1 MPRIIVVSPPFA
13 SHAAPLAA
21 LAAALGARNAEVYFA
36 CAPEFAGLVQGES
49 ATFVPLTVS
58 RNINTGV
65 AEATRQPPSEA
76 ARLREFLDATR
87 AGAVPA
93 LLTQARHRR
102 ADMLANPEG
111 VLRALR
117 ALDEQLSPDW
127 YVTDQLSFAVTL
139 ALHCM
144 GAPYATFCPGHPT
157 YLLASPD
164 AYFGVPYDWP
174 RALRPDQADA
184 DRLLAAAR
192 ENDAAFTS
200 KFRTFARRHAPS
212 APTPGRAFA
221 LSSPHAVVH
230 AYPDLPWLPKP
241 LRGPA
246 RLYAGHMVPP
256 RFPALD
262 VDWSQ
267 RLERLRRQTERI
279 VLVAFGTFLSARDD
293 VLRTVVKGV
302 VDGLPDAGVVVA
314 AGQRSK
320 ALAGL
325 AGDRA
330 VVAATVPQQALL
342 QHVDA
347 MVHHGGGNSFTE
359 CLRAGVPALVLPFS
373 SDQFAVARDAERSGV
388 GIVADPNT
396 LKWTDIP
403 GALDGLRGP
412 KRDAALSGS
421 VRLRSRG
428 PGWAAERLLR
438 VMAESVPGR

>member
-1 MPRIIVVSPPFA
+1 MPRVIVVSPPFA

-21 LAAALGARNAEVYFA
+21 LATALGALDTEVYFA
-36 CAPEFAGLVQGES
+36 CAPEFADLVQGES
-49 ATFVPLTVS
+49 PTFVPLTVS
-58 RNINTGV
+58 RNSNTGV
-65 AEATRQPPSEA
+65 AEATRQPVSEA

-87 AGAVPA
+87 VGAVPA

-102 ADMLANPEG
+102 ADMLADPEG
-111 VLRALR
+111 VLQSLR
-117 ALDEQLSPDW
+117 ALDDQLSPDW

-157 YLLASPD
+157 YVLASPD

-174 RALRPDQADA
+174 RAMRPDQADA

-200 KFRTFARRHAPS
+200 KFDAFARRHAPS
-212 APTPGRAFA
+212 APSPGRAFA
-221 LSSPHAVVH
+221 LSSPHAVVY
-230 AYPDLPWLPKP
+230 AYPDLPWLPDQA
-241 LRGPA
+241 RGPA
-246 RLYAGHMVPP
+246 RLHAGHMVPP
-256 RFPALD
+256 AVPALD

-267 RLERLRRQTERI
+267 RLERLRRHTERI
-279 VLVAFGTFLSARDD
+279 LLVAFGTFLSARDD

-320 ALAGL
+320 ALADL

-342 QHVDA
+342 QHVEA

-403 GALDGLRGP
+403 RALDGLRGP

-428 PGWAAERLLR
+428 PVWAAERLLR
-438 VMAESVPGR
+438 VMAGSVPGR